1 VENLLADWWRELL
14 GVDAVASTIDFFD
27 LGGHSLIA
35 VRLVSKIKKA
45 YKLDF
50 GLSVLFEAR
59 TIRKLA
65 DLIRRT
71 SAPVEAN

>member
-1 VENLLADWWRELL
+1 M
-14 GVDAVASTIDFFD
+14 IFFD

-50 GLSVLFEAR
+50 GLLNS
-59 TIRKLA
+59 I
-65 DLIRRT
+65 
-71 SAPVEAN
+71 